1 MSRAAE
7 ITVAVLAALGAACS
21 FGVGVVLQY
30 RQAQAAPRPGRAP
43 WRLLAA
49 LARRRAWLAGI
60 ALAMAAYGLQA
71 LALAFGPLVL
81 VAPIVATDL
90 LFALPIAAAWA
101 HRPLPVAA
109 WVGCGLVGAGVAI
122 FVASSPPSSGRAD
135 APAQNWMLAFGVVA
149 LICAATLAVGALR
162 KSAPRTAYQAVA
174 AGVIFGLTAA
184 VTLSLTRLLRHAG
197 VPSLLTHWQPWALL
211 ALGIAGLL
219 LSASAYQSGALA
231 ASLPIMDT
239 IEPASGVL
247 LGTLVFGERLAVS
260 GGGLALQVSAGAAAA
275 AGIVL
280 LSRADPAG
288 RATARCGGGT

>member
-1 MSRAAE
+1 M
-7 ITVAVLAALGAACS
+7 
-21 FGVGVVLQY
+21 
-30 RQAQAAPRPGRAP
+30 
-43 WRLLAA
+43 
-49 LARRRAWLAGI
+49 
-60 ALAMAAYGLQA
+60 
-71 LALAFGPLVL
+71 L

-101 HRPLPVAA
+101 HRPLPAA
-109 WVGCGLVGAGVAI
+109 WAGCGLVGAGVAI

-162 KSAPRTAYQAVA
+162 KNASRTAYQAVA

-211 ALGIAGLL
+211 ALGITGLL

-247 LGTLVFGERLAVS
+247 LGALVFGERLAVS

-280 LSRADPAG
+280 LGRADPAG